1 MSEKRS
7 TMTQGM
13 CLLVY
18 PTKDIEADKKL
29 FQAVL
34 GVDPYAESA
43 YYTGF
48 RTGDLEIGL
57 DPNGSSSGPIAYW
70 AVDDIKASLQRLLDA
85 GAELVQDVRKVGPSR
100 QIAQVKDAQGSVVGI
115 LQDS

>member
-1 MSEKRS
+1 MMK
-7 TMTQGM
+7 GM

-18 PTKDIEADKKL
+18 PAKDMETQKGL

-34 GVDPYAESA
+34 GVEPYADTA

-48 RTGDLEIGL
+48 RSGDLEVGL
-57 DPNGSSSGPIAYW
+57 DPHGSSSGPIAYW
-70 AVDDIKASLQRLLDA
+70 AVEDIRASLQQLLDA
-85 GAELVQDVRKVGPSR
+85 GAELVQAVRSVSPGR
-100 QIAQVKDAQGSVVGI
+100 QIAQVRDAGGSTVGL

>member
-1 MSEKRS
+1 MSNQ
-7 TMTQGM
+7 TTTQGL

-18 PTKDIEADKKL
+18 PSSDVEAGKQL
-29 FQAVL
+29 LRAVL
-34 GVDPYAESA
+34 GVEPYAESP

-48 RTGDLEIGL
+48 RRGDLEIGL
-57 DPNGSSSGPIAYW
+57 DPKGSSSGPIAYW

-85 GAELVQDVRKVGPSR
+85 GAQLVQDVRKVGPGR
-100 QIAQVKDAQGSVVGI
+100 QIAQVKDAQGSIIGI

>member
-1 MSEKRS
+1 MK
-7 TMTQGM
+7 QGM

-18 PTKDIEADKKL
+18 PARDMEATKKL

-34 GVDPYAESA
+34 GVDPYVDSS

-48 RTGDLEIGL
+48 RSGDLEIGL

-70 AVDDIKASLQRLLDA
+70 AVEDIKASLQRLLDA
-85 GAELVQDVRKVGPSR
+85 GAELAQDVSSVGPGR
-100 QIAQVKDAQGSVVGI
+100 QIAQIKDAQGSTVGL

>member
-1 MSEKRS
+1 MK
-7 TMTQGM
+7 QGM

-18 PTKDIEADKKL
+18 PAKDIEAAKKL
-29 FQAVL
+29 FKEVL
-34 GVDPYAESA
+34 GVDPYIDSS

-57 DPNGSSSGPIAYW
+57 DPRGSSSGPIAYW
-70 AVDDIKASLQRLLDA
+70 SVEDINASLQRLLGA
-85 GAELVQDVRKVGPSR
+85 GGELVQDVRSVGPGR
-100 QIAQVKDAQGSVVGI
+100 RIAQVKDAAGSTVGI

>member
-1 MSEKRS
+1 
-7 TMTQGM
+7 MTQGM

-18 PTKDIEADKKL
+18 PAKNIEADKKL

-34 GVDPYAESA
+34 GVEPYVDTP

-57 DPNGSSSGPIAYW
+57 DPKGSSSGPIAYW
-70 AVDDIKASLQRLLDA
+70 AVDDIKAALQRLLDA
-85 GAELVQDVRKVGPSR
+85 GAELVQDVRSVGPGR
-100 QIAQVKDAQGSVVGI
+100 HIAQVKDAQGSTVGI

>member
-1 MSEKRS
+1 MN
-7 TMTQGM
+7 QGM

-18 PTKDIEADKKL
+18 PAKDKEATKRL

-34 GVDPYAESA
+34 GVEPYVDGP
-43 YYTGF
+43 YYAGF

-57 DPNGSSSGPIAYW
+57 DPRGSSSGPIAYW
-70 AVDDIKASLQRLLDA
+70 AVEDIRASLQRLIDA
-85 GAELVQDVRKVGPSR
+85 GAELVQDVRSVGPGR
-100 QIAQVKDAQGSVVGI
+100 QIAQVKDAEGSTVGI

>member
-1 MSEKRS
+1 MN
-7 TMTQGM
+7 QGM

-18 PTKDIEADKKL
+18 PAKDMEAAKKL

-34 GVDPYAESA
+34 GVDPYVDTS

-57 DPNGSSSGPIAYW
+57 DPRGSSSGPIAYW
-70 AVDDIKASLQRLLDA
+70 AVEDIKASLQRLLDA
-85 GAELVQDVRKVGPSR
+85 GAELVQDVRSVGPGR
-100 QIAQVKDAQGSVVGI
+100 QIAQVRGADGSTVGI

>member
-1 MSEKRS
+1 MK
-7 TMTQGM
+7 QGV

-18 PTKDIEADKKL
+18 PARDMDAAKRL

-34 GVDPYAESA
+34 GVDPYVDSS

-48 RTGDLEIGL
+48 RADDLEIGL

-70 AVDDIKASLQRLLDA
+70 KVEDVRASLQRLLDA
-85 GAELVQDVRKVGPSR
+85 GGELVQDVTSVGPGR
-100 QIAQVKDAQGSVVGI
+100 QIAQVRDAQGSTVGI

>member
-1 MSEKRS
+1 MN
-7 TMTQGM
+7 QGM

-18 PTKDIEADKKL
+18 PASDMEAAKKL
-29 FQAVL
+29 FQTVL
-34 GVDPYAESA
+34 GVEPYVDST

-70 AVDDIKASLQRLLDA
+70 AVEDIKASLQRLLDA
-85 GAELVQDVRKVGPSR
+85 GAELVQDVRSVGPGR
-100 QIAQVKDAQGSVVGI
+100 QIAQVRDARGSTVGI